1 MFRAKFSLM
10 AAVAATLTVAACGDD
25 VANKKTAEQT
35 PPADSSVQVGPE
47 RQAAEPAKPIEMTMI
62 GMNGRWRSDKGSL
75 GDDAFLLLDVT
86 TEGDVS
92 IEVRTI
98 VDGKEAVAETTSGKA
113 SISGD
118 VLKGTAVAGDGVH
131 SRLEKYSAW
140 TIDKSGKIKGAGA
153 DEALQLKK
161 ENLQ

>member
-1 MFRAKFSLM
+1 MHKSKISLL
-10 AAVAATLTVAACGDD
+10 AAAATVLMLTACGDD
-25 VANKKTAEQT
+25 VGNDTPTGGTSPAATPGEGTAQ
-35 PPADSSVQVGPE
+35 PK
-47 RQAAEPAKPIEMTMI
+47 AAETAKPIEMTMI

-86 TEGDVS
+86 TGGDVS

-113 SISGD
+113 SIDGD
-118 VLKGTAVAGDGVH
+118 IMKGTAVAGEGVH
-131 SRLEKYSAW
+131 SRLEKYSTW

-153 DEALQLKK
+153 DEPLQLKK